1 MAFFIVTSYTNVI
14 LATTYDNHGPLFMRP
29 NLLVDVFKNNIC
41 YYEKPRSNSSL
52 KGITSDHVYV
62 LGHIQGPM
70 FRRLSNR

>member
-1 MAFFIVTSYTNVI
+1 
-14 LATTYDNHGPLFMRP
+14 MRP